1 MAILSLRD
9 ITFAAAGQRILQGI
23 GFDMAEGE
31 FVALLGPSGC
41 GKSTLLRLIAGFARP
56 GTGSI
61 ALDGRRVAGP
71 GVLVPPEERG
81 IGMVFQSYALWPHL
95 DVAGNVGYALRVRGL
110 PAAERASRVAT
121 ALETVGL
128 AGFQPRRVQDLS
140 GGQRQRVAL
149 ARCLAMQPRLLLLD
163 EPLANLDAHLREAMV
178 EELRHLHRATGTT
191 ILYVTHDQAE
201 ALAMADRIAVMAQG
215 RILQMDTPE
224 RVWREPASEPVAR
237 FLGRG
242 EVVPVEVLDPGPPA
256 RVRLFGAV
264 LSLRAPQGLRPGP
277 ALACL
282 RRETLVLGPEG
293 LPVRVL
299 ASRAVGARQIVT
311 VSPLAAPDCRLTVE
325 RDRPGPLG
333 ETACLALTDG
343 WVLAQEGGG

>member
-1 MAILSLRD
+1 MTNSIEVKDLTLSFGSVSVLKNMNLD
-9 ITFAAAGQRILQGI
+9 VE
-23 GFDMAEGE
+23 EGE
-31 FVALLGPSGC
+31 FVVLLGPSGC
-41 GKSTLLRLIAGFARP
+41 GKSTLLNCLAGL
-56 GTGSI
+56 
-61 ALDGRRVAGP
+61 LDITDGQIWIKGKNVTWSEP
-71 GVLVPPEERG
+71 SERG